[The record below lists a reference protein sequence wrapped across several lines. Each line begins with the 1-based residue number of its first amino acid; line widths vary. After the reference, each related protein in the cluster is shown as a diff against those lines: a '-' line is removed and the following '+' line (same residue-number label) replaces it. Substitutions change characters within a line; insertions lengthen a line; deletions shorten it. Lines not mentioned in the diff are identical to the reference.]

1 MNKNIFYLVGFPATG
16 KTFFRKN
23 MFLSDKYF
31 IVSPDDIIEDMAKK
45 QNITYNEAWKTVNF
59 RDLYKQIQQNVNI
72 AVQEGKHIVVDM
84 TNLTVNARKRWK
96 VPSFY
101 KRYAIRFNYDKHA
114 EACLKRR
121 NKIGNKIIDFFALEN
136 MRKTN
141 CPINESTENF
151 IRVFNADEIKAGD
164 WEIIL
169 DTLLIDGD
177 KT

>member
-72 AVQEGKHIVVDM
+72 AVQEGKHIVVDT

-101 KRYAIRFNYDKHA
+101 KRYAID
-114 EACLKRR
+114 
-121 NKIGNKIIDFFALEN
+121 
-136 MRKTN
+136 
-141 CPINESTENF
+141 
-151 IRVFNADEIKAGD
+151 
-164 WEIIL
+164 
-169 DTLLIDGD
+169 LLPRLY
-177 KT
+177 